1 MVDDPEAIYETW
13 LDCYETAY
21 QNPAGIRDLACP
33 NCAQRMLALRF
44 DVKVME
50 ADLGIAKFWC
60 ESCFDGIDAEHGDS
74 PGRRRPGAVGRAG
87 RAELPGGRAALL
99 VQVS

>member
-60 ESCFDGIDAEHGDS
+60 ESCLMGLMPNTATVPVGGARALWDA
-74 PGRRRPGAVGRAG
+74 PGVPNY
-87 RAELPGGRAALL
+87 L
-99 VQVS
+99 VVVPPY